1 MDEIFRSSGRS
12 ELWQLLSGEDAAV
25 PGRESHWGLAITK
38 FLSVD
43 GWEPYR
49 ISIFEGRRLDFLEF
63 LKVPKTNGMVTIYCD
78 INDGLST
85 PIVLTQLSSSGYQAA
100 GEESPRGF

>member
-1 MDEIFRSSGRS
+1 MFIDEIFRSSGRC

-49 ISIFEGRRLDFLEF
+49 ISIFEGRRL
-63 LKVPKTNGMVTIYCD
+63 V
-78 INDGLST
+78 SW
-85 PIVLTQLSSSGYQAA
+85 
-100 GEESPRGF
+100 GFVKSHSFRMTD